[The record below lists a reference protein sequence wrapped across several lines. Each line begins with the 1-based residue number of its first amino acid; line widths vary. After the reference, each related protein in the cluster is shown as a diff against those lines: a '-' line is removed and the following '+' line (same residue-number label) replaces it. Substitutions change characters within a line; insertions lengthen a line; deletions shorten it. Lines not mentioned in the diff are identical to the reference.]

1 MLTELRIENFA
12 IIQSLELEFAP
23 GLTTFTGETGAG
35 KSIILDA
42 IVALLGGRIDATYI
56 RAGAERAA
64 VEGIFSIPAASRAAV
79 AAILEREDLDDE
91 GEYLTLARELRQNGR
106 SVARVNGRSVAVT
119 LLREFGEFLVDIH
132 GQSEHLS
139 LLNVRQHL
147 HLLDRFANAQ
157 EALIALRGAPGSLDS
172 LVHGGQYS
180 DALAQEHLT
189 SPGQSHLA
197 LSSIKQLHSQCIFE
211 IAHRARQG

>member
-64 VEGIFSIPAASRAAV
+64 VEGIFSIPAAKTWMMRASTSRWRANC
-79 AAILEREDLDDE
+79 
-91 GEYLTLARELRQNGR
+91 ART
-106 SVARVNGRSVAVT
+106 VAV
-119 LLREFGEFLVDIH
+119 
-132 GQSEHLS
+132 
-139 LLNVRQHL
+139 
-147 HLLDRFANAQ
+147 
-157 EALIALRGAPGSLDS
+157 
-172 LVHGGQYS
+172 
-180 DALAQEHLT
+180 
-189 SPGQSHLA
+189 
-197 LSSIKQLHSQCIFE
+197 
-211 IAHRARQG
+211 

>member
-79 AAILEREDLDDE
+79 AE
-91 GEYLTLARELRQNGR
+91 GWAASDFSETSVTARPSHTTL
-106 SVARVNGRSVAVT
+106 
-119 LLREFGEFLVDIH
+119 
-132 GQSEHLS
+132 
-139 LLNVRQHL
+139 
-147 HLLDRFANAQ
+147 
-157 EALIALRGAPGSLDS
+157 
-172 LVHGGQYS
+172 
-180 DALAQEHLT
+180 
-189 SPGQSHLA
+189 
-197 LSSIKQLHSQCIFE
+197 
-211 IAHRARQG
+211 